1 MVKAGRGALILAGG
15 KSKRI
20 GTSKAF
26 IDLNGK
32 PMLLY
37 VVDKAQ
43 EIADEIVVAV
53 EKDSDPSSYVRI
65 LPPSILV
72 VNDFMVNVGPLAGI
86 LVGMSNLSAEYG
98 VVLPCDVP
106 FVNVDVLKLLF
117 DRASG
122 AEAAIPQWPNGYIEP
137 LHAVYRVESALQATR
152 SALKEGKQRV
162 YEMIRR
168 LRGIVYVDV
177 EEIKRIDPNLLTFFN
192 VNSYDDLS
200 RAKLLLNSCR

>member
-37 VVDKAQ
+37 VVDKVQ

-152 SALKEGKQRV
+152 SALKEVKQRV